1 MGRIRFMHF
10 DVSVNPQ
17 RRIVVPGVSVFM
29 LVADTPAPVL
39 ATPDD
44 FKRGM
49 RQLAAGVNVITV
61 ANDGVR
67 EGLTATA
74 VCSIS
79 AEPPHLLVCIN
90 STAGAHGSIHRAGAF
105 CLNVLAQ
112 DQEAIAR
119 RFANMDGSERQDR
132 FSLGS
137 WTTLS
142 TGAPALDGALANFDC
157 IVVREIEAATHTVF
171 IGRVLGVRTNEAGK
185 PLIYSH
191 GRFTGIAD

>member
-1 MGRIRFMHF
+1 
-10 DVSVNPQ
+10 
-17 RRIVVPGVSVFM
+17 M
-29 LVADTPAPVL
+29 LATDSAAPVL

-61 ANDGVR
+61 ANAGVR

-79 AEPPHLLVCIN
+79 AEPPQLLVCVN
-90 STAGAHGSIHRAGAF
+90 STAGAHGPIHRAGSF
-105 CLNVLAQ
+105 CLNVLAH

-119 RFANMDGSERQDR
+119 RFAGMDGADREDR
-132 FSLGS
+132 FSIGRWS
-137 WTTLS
+137 MLS

-171 IGRVLGVRTNEAGK
+171 IGRVLGVRTNEGT